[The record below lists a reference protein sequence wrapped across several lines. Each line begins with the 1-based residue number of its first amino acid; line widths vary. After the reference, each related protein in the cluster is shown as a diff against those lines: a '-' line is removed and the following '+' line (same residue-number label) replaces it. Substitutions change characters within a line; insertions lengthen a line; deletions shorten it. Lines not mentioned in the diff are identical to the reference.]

1 VQAGKERERL
11 LWLAGA
17 LERELGF
24 EAPMET
30 AGPAGRL
37 ARGRFGDL
45 LEAEDE
51 RLVLA
56 ISEAL
61 SRLAGAV
68 AGRTGAPGEI
78 RGATL
83 AALDGAELVIAAEIV
98 AGREERVAEILPGA
112 VFLVVLPALGEAEA
126 MRLAQETEE
135 LLAERE

>member
-1 VQAGKERERL
+1 VQAGTERERL
-11 LWLAGA
+11 LRVVGA

-24 EAPMET
+24 EAPAET

-45 LEAEDE
+45 LGAEDE
-51 RLVLA
+51 RLVAA

-68 AGRTGAPGEI
+68 AGAVGAPGEI

-83 AALDGAELVIAAEIV
+83 AALDGAELVIATEIV
-98 AGREERVAEILPGA
+98 AGHEERVAEILPGA
-112 VFLVVLPALGEAEA
+112 VFLVVLPALGEAEG
-126 MRLAQETEE
+126 MRLSRRTEE
-135 LLAERE
+135 LLADRG

>member
-11 LWLAGA
+11 LRVACA
-17 LERELGF
+17 LERQLGF

-30 AGPAGRL
+30 SGPAGRL
-37 ARGRFGDL
+37 AKERFGDL

-56 ISEAL
+56 ISQAL

-68 AGRTGAPGEI
+68 ADGAGTPGEI

-112 VFLVVLPALGEAEA
+112 VFLVVLPALGEAEG
-126 MRLAQETEE
+126 MRLSGRTEE
-135 LLAERE
+135 LLAGRE

>member
-1 VQAGKERERL
+1 VRAGKERERL
-11 LWLAGA
+11 LRVVGA

-24 EAPMET
+24 DTPMEA

-56 ISEAL
+56 VSEAL
-61 SRLAGAV
+61 SRLAGAL
-68 AGRTGAPGEI
+68 AGGAGAPGEI

-83 AALDGAELVIAAEIV
+83 AALEGAELVIAAEIV

-112 VFLVVLPALGEAEA
+112 VFLVVLPTLGEAEG
-126 MRLAQETEE
+126 MRLSQRTEE
-135 LLAERE
+135 LLADGA